1 MKKLLILPVL
11 AFGLVGCGNLDM
23 FDTNYTYHC
32 AIRNLDMF
40 DTNYTYHY
48 AITRW
53 PDGTMKKIEIEQWS
67 DYEGE
72 QIQII
77 STDGNIY
84 LLSMNSTVL
93 VRDSNK

>member
-1 MKKLLILPVL
+1 MKKLLISAAL
-11 AFGLVGCGNLDM
+11 ALGLAGCG
-23 FDTNYTYHC
+23 
-32 AIRNLDMF
+32 NLDMF

-53 PDGTMKKIEIEQWS
+53 PDGTVKKIEVEQWN

-72 QIQII
+72 QVQII

-93 VRDSNK
+93 VRDCHK

>member
-11 AFGLVGCGNLDM
+11 ALGLAGCGNLDM
-23 FDTNYTYHC
+23 FD
-32 AIRNLDMF
+32 M
-40 DTNYTYHY
+40 NYTYHY

-53 PDGTMKKIEIEQWS
+53 PDGTVKKIEVEQWS

>member
-1 MKKLLILPVL
+1 MKKLLISAAL
-11 AFGLVGCGNLDM
+11 ALGLAGCG
-23 FDTNYTYHC
+23 
-32 AIRNLDMF
+32 NLDMF

-48 AITRW
+48 AITKW
-53 PDGTMKKIEIEQWS
+53 PDGTVKKIEVEQWT

-72 QIQII
+72 QVQII

>member
-1 MKKLLILPVL
+1 MKKLILLPIL
-11 AFGLVGCGNLDM
+11 ALAISGCGNLDM
-23 FDTNYTYHC
+23 FDTN
-32 AIRNLDMF
+32 F
-40 DTNYTYHY
+40 TYHY

-53 PDGTMKKIEIEQWS
+53 PDGTVKKIEIKQWA

-84 LLSMNSTVL
+84 LLSMNNTVL
-93 VRDSNK
+93 VRDCHR

>member
-1 MKKLLILPVL
+1 MKKLLISAAL
-11 AFGLVGCGNLDM
+11 ALGLAGCG
-23 FDTNYTYHC
+23 
-32 AIRNLDMF
+32 NLDMF

-53 PDGTMKKIEIEQWS
+53 PDGTVKKIEVEQWN

-72 QIQII
+72 QVQII

-84 LLSMNSTVL
+84 LLSMNNTVL
-93 VRDSNK
+93 VRDRHK

>member
-1 MKKLLILPVL
+1 MKKLLISATL
-11 AFGLVGCGNLDM
+11 ALGLVGCGNIDM
-23 FDTNYTYHC
+23 
-32 AIRNLDMF
+32 I

-48 AITRW
+48 AITKW
-53 PDGTMKKIEIEQWS
+53 PDGTVKKIEIKQWA

-93 VRDSNK
+93 VRDSDK